1 MKIKIY
7 VRPHVLSA
15 AEILANHLRKLCH
28 DPTIVGD
35 IDPND
40 VTLHIIYCAF
50 AAPALPKNYI
60 VYQTEVLNSKWFT
73 EDYQHILDGALA
85 IWDYDPRNVLLM
97 PSKAHSVVPP
107 GINPQKTDSTRNID
121 VMHYGSINERRRR
134 LLNEIR
140 DYCCVEIVEDV
151 YGEEMYAL
159 LKRAKVVLNLHYYP
173 HAPLEI
179 FRIYEA
185 LSYGCHVVSE
195 PTDDAT
201 QKRHNGIVYFAESA
215 FDFKTAIEKIL
226 DQPFDYD
233 LSPIDDFSFDAVKEA
248 MKFIPDFPS

>member
-7 VRPHVLSA
+7 VRLHVLSA
-15 AEILANHLRKLCH
+15 AELLANHLRKLCH
-28 DPTIVGD
+28 EPTIVWD
-35 IDPND
+35 IAPND
-40 VTLHIIYCAF
+40 ATLHIIYCAF

-107 GINPQKTDSTRNID
+107 GINPQKIDGIRDID
-121 VMHYGSINERRRR
+121 VMHYGSLNECRHK

-151 YGEEMYAL
+151 YGEDMYAL
-159 LKRAKVVLNLHYYP
+159 LKRAKVVLNLHYYLN
-173 HAPLEI
+173 APLEV

-195 PTDDAT
+195 PTNDAT
-201 QKRHNGIVYFAESA
+201 QKRHNGIVYFAESV
-215 FDFKTAIEKIL
+215 FDFKTCIEKAWGR
-226 DQPFDYD
+226 QFDYD
-233 LSPIDDFSFDAVKEA
+233 LSPIDDFSFSAIKEA
-248 MKFIPDFPS
+248 MNIINDPAQ